1 MSGRRLRGGAVK
13 SRGWLTGLGL
23 LAAGCWLPPATRE
36 VRVELPSELADSGQE
51 LVVLPRI
58 AEVARRVARGV
69 VALELKQGPLRLELP
84 GACPIRIDTREP
96 SVRRVQ
102 SMRSL
107 FDVGTSERVVGLG
120 QRFTIVAQPNCRE
133 AEGARVSLTH
143 TGGAALTQWSV
154 SADGRSGSGI
164 TTTLLPQRS
173 DSFGIVPVSAA
184 EQRRLRAELT
194 LRVELGGEPRERVLG
209 VSAVARSSGLP
220 NVGLSHPLL
229 LSGQGWQLEQKPE
242 ESRAQLRAVSGVFEL
257 RPDLPGRYR
266 LRDDAGRALSVHS
279 GRFDQMPLDCGRS
292 DCHAT
297 IAKSAADSPMT
308 QALASD
314 LGGCH
319 SLEKPE
325 CATACHA
332 TGEPGTD
339 DGGFAHV
346 ASIIG
351 LPALPSEYEELPTA
365 LQRLG
370 GVGCMA
376 CHGAAAIPEPS
387 ARWAVLRSDV
397 CAVCHDAP
405 PRYGHVQALQ
415 TSRMAYADREPS
427 TRAPGCARC
436 HTSWGAVGR
445 SAPPAEIGGF
455 GLTCSTCH
463 AVHAPRSAQHKT
475 EHGLLR
481 DLPAPT
487 TLPSPPASFLGVS
500 RVCVSCHAP
509 SSQSSPPEASAAVL
523 VAGQGGIEPTTGE
536 PLSLVSPHSAA
547 PKGCLS
553 CHDSGPEELLLGKNH
568 AFRAGPSACKRC
580 HDSMQARDPSI
591 AARAES
597 LLAKLDPNR
606 PRARTLHA
614 QPRPAQPDPRRERA
628 IYDVLLV
635 LEDPAA
641 DIHHPRYARAL
652 LDAAE
657 RVASGARR

>member
-1 MSGRRLRGGAVK
+1 MGF
-13 SRGWLTGLGL
+13 GL
-23 LAAGCWLPPATRE
+23 LAGGCWQPPATLE
-36 VRVELPSELADSGQE
+36 LRVELPSELADSGKE
-51 LVVLPRI
+51 LVVQPRI
-58 AEVARRVARGV
+58 AEAARRVARGV
-69 VALELKQGPLRLELP
+69 VALQLKQAPLRLELP
-84 GACPIRIDTREP
+84 GACPIRIDTRDP
-96 SVRRVQ
+96 SVARVH
-102 SMRSL
+102 SMRPL
-107 FDVGTSERVVGLG
+107 FDVGRSERVVGLG

-133 AEGARVSLTH
+133 AEAARVSLTH
-143 TGGAALTQWSV
+143 SGGAELTQWSV
-154 SADGRSGSGI
+154 STDGRSGSGV
-164 TTTLLPQRS
+164 TTAQLPLRS

-194 LRVELGGEPRERVLG
+194 LRVELGGAYSERVLG

-229 LSGQGWQLEQKPE
+229 LSGKGWQLEQKPD
-242 ESRAQLRAVSGVFEL
+242 ESRAELRAVSGVFEL

-266 LRDDAGRALSVHS
+266 LRDEAGRALSVHS

-292 DCHAT
+292 DCHAA
-297 IAKSAADSPMT
+297 IAKSAATSPMT

-319 SLEKPE
+319 SLERPE
-325 CATACHA
+325 CATACHT

-339 DGGFAHV
+339 DGGFTHV
-346 ASIIG
+346 ASLMG
-351 LPALPSEYEELPTA
+351 LPALPSEYEALPTA

-415 TSRMAYADREPS
+415 TSRMAHADRDPS

-445 SAPPAEIGGF
+445 SAPPEEIGGF
-455 GLTCSTCH
+455 GLSCSTCH
-463 AVHAPRSAQHKT
+463 AVHQPRSAQQKT

-481 DLPAPT
+481 ELPAPS
-487 TLPSPPASFLGVS
+487 TLPSPPVSFLGVS
-500 RVCVSCHAP
+500 RVCVSCHSP
-509 SSQSSPPEASAAVL
+509 SSQSSPPEASAAAL
-523 VAGQGGIEPTTGE
+523 VAGQGGLEPATGE
-536 PLSLVSPHSAA
+536 PLNLPSPHAA
-547 PKGCLS
+547 GPKGCLS
-553 CHDSGPEELLLGKNH
+553 CHDSGPAELLLGKSH

-580 HDSMQARDPSI
+580 HDEPQTRDPSI

-597 LLAKLDPNR
+597 LLAKLDPKR
-606 PRARTLHA
+606 PPARAHHA
-614 QPRPAQPDPRRERA
+614 QPRPAQQDPRRERA

-641 DIHHPRYARAL
+641 DVHHPRYARAL

-657 RVASGARR
+657 SIASGASP

>member
-1 MSGRRLRGGAVK
+1 VKGRGSFL
-13 SRGWLTGLGL
+13 GLGL
-23 LAAGCWLPPATRE
+23 FMAGCSLPPATRE
-36 VRVELPSELADSGQE
+36 LRVELPSELADAGKE

-69 VALELKQGPLRLELP
+69 VALELRQGPLRIELP
-84 GACPIRIDTREP
+84 GACPLRVDTREP
-96 SVRRVQ
+96 SLGRVH

-107 FDVGTSERVVGLG
+107 FDAGPSERVVGLG
-120 QRFTIVAQPNCRE
+120 ESFTIVAEPNCDE
-133 AEGARVSLTH
+133 ARSARVSLTRS
-143 TGGAALTQWSV
+143 GGAALTHWSV
-154 SADGRSGSGI
+154 SPDGRSASGV
-164 TTTLLPQRS
+164 TTTELPLRS
-173 DSFGIVPVSAA
+173 DSFGIIPVSAA

-194 LRVELGGEPRERVLG
+194 LRVELGPVQSERVLG
-209 VSAVARSSGLP
+209 ISAVARSSGLP

-229 LSGQGWQLEQKPE
+229 LSGKGWQLEQKPDD
-242 ESRAQLRAVSGVFEL
+242 SRAQLRAVSGVLEL
-257 RPDLPGRYR
+257 RPDVPGRYR
-266 LRDDAGRALSVHS
+266 LRDDAGRELSVHS

-292 DCHAT
+292 DCHGAL
-297 IAKSAADSPMT
+297 AKSAAASPMA

-325 CATACHA
+325 CAVACHT

-346 ASIIG
+346 ASVIG
-351 LPALPSEYEELPTA
+351 MPALPSEYEELPTA

-415 TSRMAYADREPS
+415 TSRMAHADREPS

-445 SAPPAEIGGF
+445 SAPPEEIGGF

-463 AVHAPRSAQHKT
+463 AVHAPASAQQRT

-481 DLPAPT
+481 DLPAPA
-487 TLPSPPASFLGVS
+487 TLPSPPASFLGIS
-500 RVCVSCHAP
+500 RVCVSCHSP
-509 SSQSSPPEASAAVL
+509 SSQALPPEATAAAL
-523 VAGQGGIEPTTGE
+523 IAGQGGLEPLTGE
-536 PLSLVSPHSAA
+536 PLSLTSPHAAA
-547 PKGCLS
+547 PRGCLS
-553 CHDSGPEELLLGKNH
+553 CHDSGPDELVLGKNH
-568 AFRAGPSACKRC
+568 AFRANQSACKRC
-580 HDSMQARDPSI
+580 HESPVGRDASI
-591 AARAES
+591 SARAES
-597 LLAKLDPNR
+597 LLAKLDPSR
-606 PRARTLHA
+606 RRAPAHHA
-614 QPRPAQPDPRRERA
+614 LARSADADPRRARA

-641 DIHHPRYARAL
+641 DVHHPRYARAL
-652 LDAAE
+652 LEAAE
-657 RVASGARR
+657 RVASGALR